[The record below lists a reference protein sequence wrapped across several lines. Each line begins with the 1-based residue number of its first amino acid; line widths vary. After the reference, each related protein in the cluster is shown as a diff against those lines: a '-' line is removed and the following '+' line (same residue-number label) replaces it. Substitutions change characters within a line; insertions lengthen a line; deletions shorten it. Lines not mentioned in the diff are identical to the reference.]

1 MCWQPQRS
9 SSGQLPRLER
19 EECAAWSSP
28 AKLSVSQRHRES
40 REVTPELSTAQS
52 ASVLHETFLH
62 GDRTIFMNIK
72 ISKKEIAVIEIVPQI

>member
-1 MCWQPQRS
+1 MCCMEQPSQ
-9 SSGQLPRLER
+9 
-19 EECAAWSSP
+19 A
-28 AKLSVSQRHRES
+28 VSE
-40 REVTPELSTAQS
+40 PTAQGVKGGDPRTS